1 MDIRLERCYGS
12 HLHAG
17 WKNYKERN
25 AVPLTS
31 FEMIHGSN
39 VNFSIPDTSDVIQR
53 ERLFALFNDNSQKRI
68 ALVLGQAAQGKST
81 LVASYLKTVQ
91 GPTVW
96 LHLGNENSDHTNL
109 FHLLLNAFHQ
119 LQNRNLFHT
128 TGYPQV
134 TLGTRQDIVRQQ
146 EILFTLFSQAGT
158 AMTIVMDDLEALA
171 VNASAFDLIQG
182 IMEEIPSNIRLFL
195 LSRKMPPLSVQRLKI
210 KNKLLIVENRE
221 LAFTLDESE
230 AFFAGSIPPDQVRK
244 IHAVTDGWAGGLTLI
259 NESLRRDPHFK
270 DLPQQ
275 LSWDTIDFFS
285 EEIFSNQQEHI
296 KEFLVTAS
304 FFDTIDPEVIQQF
317 STISDPLA
325 ILAELERRNL
335 FIQRVEQKETG
346 PVFRFNRLF
355 KDFLENLLTAQ
366 KSDGE
371 MKQLCCRAGE
381 IFHKKE
387 DYQAAI
393 KYFTRG
399 EAFERAAGLVK
410 KIGTDMVIKGRFAD
424 LYNWIDALPEQITW
438 QDPWLIY
445 YLTMTRRITGGRQNI
460 KDFSTALVLFKE
472 NCDTRGTMLC
482 LAHLIEAAVFLQRS
496 SREITGWIHQA
507 EALLVSVSGESMFTY
522 ARAVLWQHMGFG
534 LIAGTNEAIK
544 GISACKNACILGEK
558 IKNSDLQLNA
568 TIVSILGHV
577 FVCDFEQADQALH
590 TIRNLTREGVHPEY
604 RALKNLVNIQLQ
616 LKKGELDKTEQLLKL
631 SEKDIETFGLVFLYP
646 GFIEAK
652 AMFFVYT
659 KDYPSALQS
668 ADHLSDISILAGNS
682 FYSGISRRI
691 RGTVFY
697 HQGDFSR
704 AKQETEKA
712 LEVLKKDPRGGM
724 PLFLAKTLLGL
735 ILLNQE
741 ELTQA
746 ENELNDA
753 IDYFTRFSSPLSL
766 VETSAALGL
775 VMWHSHRENSAADHI
790 TRSMATAE
798 TEGYDHFIVMSPRD
812 FTRCLLLKALFDDK
826 HPSPFT
832 TELIS
837 TTYADHAGKEI
848 EELVALPFI
857 TKRRQ
862 QKNLLKQLF
871 CCSLPRLRITT
882 FGDFSVHRQGKRSME
897 VNWQGSMPKR
907 LLKAI
912 IIHGKTDIPK
922 EVLMEALWP
931 ESSEESGEKKFKINL
946 YRLRKSLEPHAKKAL
961 GYAYVTLENG
971 FVSLDPHLVSLD
983 VDDFLGFYARG
994 EENRKNNSID
1004 KALSSY
1010 RRAETL
1016 YQGDFLAEEPY
1027 IDWVASKRYD
1037 LKMTFLDMLQT
1048 QAKLY
1053 SQKQEKKKA
1062 VACLKKAVQTDPL
1075 LEPAYQELMIL
1086 YSELGRYNTALR
1098 VFTHCKETIQ
1108 REIGT
1113 DPDRKTLDIHHNI
1126 QQMKK

>member
-1 MDIRLERCYGS
+1 M
-12 HLHAG
+12 
-17 WKNYKERN
+17 
-25 AVPLTS
+25 PLTS
-31 FEMIHGSN
+31 FDMIHGSN
-39 VNFSIPDTSDVIQR
+39 VKFSIPDTSDAIQR
-53 ERLFALFNDNSQKRI
+53 ERLFALFNDNRQKRI

-91 GPTVW
+91 APTVW
-96 LHLGNENSDHTNL
+96 LHLGSENTDHTNL
-109 FHLLLNAFHQ
+109 FHLLLSAFDQ
-119 LQNRNLFHT
+119 RQDQNIFHAR
-128 TGYPQV
+128 GYPQV

-146 EILFTLFSQAGT
+146 EILFARFDRAGT
-158 AMTIVMDDLEALA
+158 PMTIVLDDLEALA

-182 IMEEIPSNIRLFL
+182 IMDEMPSNIRLFL
-195 LSRKMPPLSVQRLKI
+195 LSRKMPPLSIQRLKI

-221 LAFTLDESE
+221 LAFTLDEAK
-230 AFFAGSIPPDQVRK
+230 AFFAGRAQPGRIPSDQIKK

-259 NESLRRDPHFK
+259 NETLKKNPHFK
-270 DLPQQ
+270 DLPHQ

-304 FFDTIDPEVIQQF
+304 FFDTIDPEIIRQF
-317 STISDPLA
+317 STVSDPLA

-366 KSDGE
+366 KSDRE
-371 MKQLCCRAGE
+371 LKQLCSRAGE
-381 IFHKKE
+381 IFYGKE
-387 DYQAAI
+387 EYEAAI

-399 EAFERAAGLVK
+399 EAFDRAAGLIK
-410 KIGTDMVIKGRFAD
+410 KIGTDMVIKGRFSD
-424 LYNWIDALPEQITW
+424 LYNWIEALPQQITW
-438 QDPWLIY
+438 KDPWLIY
-445 YLTMTRRITGGRQNI
+445 YFTMTRRINGGRQNI
-460 KDFSTALVLFKE
+460 KDFSTALALFRE

-496 SREITGWIHQA
+496 FREITLWIRQA
-507 EALLVSVSGESMFTY
+507 EELLVSVSKESMFTY
-522 ARAVLWQHMGFG
+522 ARAMLWQHMGFG

-577 FVCDFEQADQALH
+577 FVCDFEQADEALH
-590 TIRNLTREGVHPEY
+590 RIRNLTREGIHPEY
-604 RALKNLVNIQLQ
+604 RALKNLVNIQLL
-616 LKKGELDKTEQLLKL
+616 LKKGELDKTEELLKL

-652 AMFFVYT
+652 AMYFVYT
-659 KDYPSALQS
+659 KEYPSALQS
-668 ADHLSDISILAGNS
+668 ADHLFDISILAGNS

-697 HQGDFSR
+697 HQGDFAR
-704 AKQETEKA
+704 ARRETEKA
-712 LEVLKKDPRGGM
+712 LAIFKNTPRGEM
-724 PLFLAKTLLGL
+724 PRFLAKTLLGL

-746 ENELNDA
+746 EKELSGA
-753 IDYFTRFSSPLSL
+753 VDYFTRFSSTLSL

-775 VMWHSHRENSAADHI
+775 VMWHSDRESRAADHI
-790 TRSMATAE
+790 TRAMATAE
-798 TEGYDHFIVMSPRD
+798 TEGYDHFIVMSPGD
-812 FTRCLLLKALFDDK
+812 FTRCLLLKAIFDLNA
-826 HPSPFT
+826 PSPFT
-832 TELIS
+832 TDLIS
-837 TTYADHAGKEI
+837 TKYADHAGREI
-848 EELVALPFI
+848 EVLAALPVI
-857 TKRRQ
+857 AKKKQ
-862 QKNLLKQLF
+862 QKALLKQLF
-871 CCSLPRLRITT
+871 CCSLPRLRIST
-882 FGDFSVHRQGKRSME
+882 FGEFRVYRQEGIAME
-897 VNWQGSMPKR
+897 INNWQGSMPKR

-912 IIHGKTDIPK
+912 IIQGKTDIPK

-931 ESSEESGEKKFKINL
+931 ESSEDSGEKKFKINL
-946 YRLRKSLEPHAKKAL
+946 YRLRKSLEPHAKKTL

-971 FVSLDPHLVSLD
+971 FVSLDPRLVSLD
-983 VDDFLGFYARG
+983 VDDFLGFYAEG
-994 EENRKNNSID
+994 EENRKNNFID
-1004 KALSSY
+1004 RALASY
-1010 RRAETL
+1010 KRAEAL

-1027 IDWVASKRYD
+1027 IDWVANKRYD

-1048 QAKLY
+1048 QARLY
-1053 SQKQEKKKA
+1053 SQKQEKMKA
-1062 VACLKKAVQTDPL
+1062 IACLKKAVQADPL

-1086 YSELGRYNTALR
+1086 YSELGRYNTAFR
-1098 VFTHCKETIQ
+1098 VFTRCKETIQ

-1113 DPDRKTLDIHHNI
+1113 DPDRKTLDIHRKI